1 MQSNNANSKNTTK
14 SPFGNT
20 GITIAVAA
28 VILALAGAL
37 VYFIVQNQKLSSSL
51 SDKEKNE
58 VELEK
63 EIKDLDNKLRG
74 METELQSKD
83 LQLEE
88 KNKKIEEIKKQL
100 EKAQANANSLAA
112 QGKIN
117 QKKLDEMSSKI
128 NELTGLIKNYE
139 QRIAQLEA
147 QNRELRT
154 ENEGLRSGLQQKDSS
169 LQVKTAEN
177 DAMKTTLQSASILK
191 CGDFKF
197 IAVKNNGKE
206 DRDIEFRRGKLDHL
220 KICFDVME
228 NPAAIAGNKEV
239 FIVIRNPSGKVY
251 PGEGGRQTFTASGV
265 DTEYSIST
273 TFYYTKTRTP
283 VCVIYNKPKKVDYE
297 KGRNEVIVFS
307 DGVEIGRGDFNVK
320 AGLF

>member
-1 MQSNNANSKNTTK
+1 MQSNNPNPKNNAK
-14 SPFGNT
+14 LRFGIN
-20 GITIAVAA
+20 GVTIAIAA
-28 VILALAGAL
+28 VILALSGTL
-37 VYFIVQNQKLSSSL
+37 IYFIIQNQKLSSSL

-83 LQLEE
+83 LQIEE
-88 KNKKIEEIKKQL
+88 KNKKIDEIKKQL

-154 ENEGLRSGLQQKDSS
+154 ENEGLRTGLQQKDST
-169 LQVKTAEN
+169 LQVKKAEN
-177 DAMKTTLQSASILK
+177 EAMQYTLKSAAILK

-197 IAVKNNGKE
+197 IAVKSNGKE

-251 PGEGGRQTFTASGV
+251 PAEGGRQTFVADGI
-265 DTEYSIST
+265 DTEYTLRT
-273 TFYYTKTRTP
+273 TFNYTKTRTP